1 MVNRVLHRLRL
12 ATNLIDWQSSGILV
26 TRIIVESWNM
36 AVQQQMLTALVYL
49 DRQSDEIQDGKLS
62 RVHIAR
68 CLIGWDGDEASA
80 ATVQLRP
87 SHSVST

>member
-26 TRIIVESWNM
+26 TRIIVKSRNM
-36 AVQQQMLTALVYL
+36 AVQQRMLTA
-49 DRQSDEIQDGKLS
+49 SDEIQDGKLS